1 MLGSVTFR
9 HEIFLLKHTNA
20 NDVELETTFEEFAF
34 NLGRNA
40 VEADMALGHH
50 RTLLGSH
57 CSCHDMTGWG
67 QSLSGLRMRR
77 QNQRCFYVSAS
88 RFGSLFIKD
97 SKVKKA
103 AGGSQASF

>member
-1 MLGSVTFR
+1 MLGSVSFQ
-9 HEIFLLKHTNA
+9 HGISFFKHTNA

-57 CSCHDMTGWG
+57 CSCHDLTGWG
-67 QSLSGLRMRR
+67 QSLSVLRTRR
-77 QNQRCFYVSAS
+77 QNRRCFYVSVS
-88 RFGSLFIKD
+88 RFGSLFINQESGWGKW
-97 SKVKKA
+97 A
-103 AGGSQASF
+103 NL